1 MILSSNFW
9 PMFWAVTGGGVA
21 VVALLSLV
29 IAGNP
34 PSRQRRQHRPA
45 ATQPAATQP
54 TLAEPALMADA
65 RHDGDQAGQHKRAA

>member
-34 PSRQRRQHRPA
+34 PSRQRRP
-45 ATQPAATQP
+45 TATQP
-54 TLAEPALMADA
+54 TLAESALMADA
-65 RHDGDQAGQHKRAA
+65 RHDGDQAGQRKRAA

>member
-45 ATQPAATQP
+45 ATQP